1 MEQLQLT
8 STLRNA
14 TGNGPARVLRRSGRI
29 PAVLYGP
36 ETDPILLSVNIHE
49 FEQVLKNH
57 NINQMVLSL
66 DVQNGESPAKSVMI
80 KELQAH
86 PVTNKLIHA
95 DFYEISM
102 TRKIWVNVPVVVHG
116 KPIGEEQGGIVQIV
130 RRELEVLCLP
140 GEIPE
145 SIALDISNLDIGDA
159 IHVEEIRLP
168 EGVEISADT
177 NFTVVTITSAKAEA
191 EPGEPGEKGAAEAA
205 EGAETAPETS
215 AEK

>member
-1 MEQLQLT
+1 MEQQQLT
-8 STLRNA
+8 AIIRKT

-36 ETDPILLSVNIHE
+36 DTDATLLSVNGHE

-57 NINQMVLSL
+57 NINQMVLNL
-66 DVQNGESPAKSVMI
+66 VIQNGDSLPKSVMI
-80 KELQAH
+80 KELQTH
-86 PVTNKLIHA
+86 PVTNSLIHA

-116 KPIGEEQGGIVQIV
+116 KSIGEERGGIVQIV

-145 SIALDISNLDIGDA
+145 SIAIDISSLDIGDA
-159 IHVEEIRLP
+159 VHVEEIQLP
-168 EGVEISADT
+168 AGVEISPET
-177 NFTVVTITSAKAEA
+177 NFTVMTITSVMAEEEPEETAA
-191 EPGEPGEKGAAEAA
+191 EEGEAA
-205 EGAETAPETS
+205 EEDEAAPETG
-215 AEK
+215 EEE

>member
-8 STLRNA
+8 ATTRKT
-14 TGNGPARVLRRSGRI
+14 TGNGPARVLRRNGRI

-36 ETDPILLSVNIHE
+36 DTDATLLSVNIHE

-57 NINQMVLSL
+57 NIHQMVLNL
-66 DVQNGESPAKSVMI
+66 VIQNGDALPKSVMI

-86 PVTNKLIHA
+86 PVTNNLIHA

-102 TRKIWVNVPVVVHG
+102 TRKIWVNVRVVVHG
-116 KPIGEEQGGIVQIV
+116 KSIGEERGGIVQLV

-145 SIALDISNLDIGDA
+145 SITVDISSLDIGDA
-159 IHVEEIRLP
+159 IHVEEIQLP
-168 EGVEISADT
+168 EGVEISPET
-177 NFTVVTITSAKAEA
+177 NFTVVTVTSMMAEE
-191 EPGEPGEKGAAEAA
+191 EPKEEAA
-205 EGAETAPETS
+205 EEGEAAGEDEAAPES
-215 AEK
+215 SEEE